1 MIAIIPARG
10 GSKGI
15 PRKNIKLLGGK
26 PLIAY
31 TIEAALRAK
40 SVNRVFVSTDDLE
53 IAEIAKKYGAEIPFM
68 RPKNLATDNSSATD
82 VYIYTIEQLEK
93 ILNKKIESFI
103 ALLPTSPLRTGGDI
117 DKAVKLFLEKKAD
130 SVICVTEA
138 PHPPSWFLK
147 LNENGVLTNFFNK
160 TMSMKNRQ
168 EEPKA
173 FIPNGAIYVLKTDLL
188 KNEGTY
194 YSDKT
199 YAYILPSER
208 SIDIDDNMNFALAEI
223 MIRKL
228 DEKKE

>member
-15 PRKNIKLLGGK
+15 PRKNIKFLGGK
-26 PLIAY
+26 PLITY
-31 TIEAALRAK
+31 TIEAALQAK
-40 SVNRVFVSTDDLE
+40 SVTRVFVSTEDLE

-68 RPKNLATDNSSATD
+68 RPKKLATDASSATD
-82 VYIYTIEQLEK
+82 VYIYTIKQLEK

-103 ALLPTSPLRTGGDI
+103 ALLPTSPLRTGRDI
-117 DKAVKLFLEKKAD
+117 DRAVKIFLEKKAD
-130 SVICVTEA
+130 SVISVNEA

-173 FIPNGAIYVLKTDLL
+173 FIPNGAIYVLKMNVI
-188 KNEGTY
+188 KNKKNY
-194 YSDKT
+194 YTNKT

-208 SIDIDDNMNFALAEI
+208 SIDIDNPMDFALAEI
-223 MIRKL
+223 LIKKL
-228 DEKKE
+228 DAK